1 MFSFHFLF
9 KRLKPFDVLQTFFL
23 IRMHQ
28 IKKKK
33 KKKSGEDIMKKSRV
47 ILKFLLCSCFILSS
61 FYFTFRTKEELKETK
76 TINEFI
82 QTKRNTGV
90 LIIPPAG
97 GLGDRLRP
105 IVLGYFLSYL
115 FNKKL
120 VFPEVL
126 SNEFMEPNF
135 QGYKPFGENEGQI
148 EAITD
153 PQILNEMDWRTP
165 NISLNKSTYSIGDGS
180 YIKEISH
187 DISEMREAKI
197 LDLSVRCNGCLK
209 FIIAE
214 CEKATLSGHHFPN
227 LKYLKHISQSG
238 YAWQFALKNLFKLPK
253 SIKNMMNSIKQD
265 YYTISNPMVVD
276 YLRNEDILYER
287 FNLEY
292 RRETRNKLERKSL
305 LNDTDLDL
313 EFFTFSVQYRSGDT
327 FFGFETL
334 RGFRFMQQKDVYY
347 FVDKFLE
354 EWKRIVIEREIR
366 NEREKKK
373 MESEGKNKS
382 HQIKNKR
389 LIPIIFITGDNPSV
403 ISYLNSVFSYL
414 HIPTFTSEEFGE
426 LAHTKQTDKS
436 QTRTYL
442 DWWLL
447 SQSNH
452 ILASQSGFPISA
464 AKMQC
469 VPISIYFNP
478 PPNFDEEQLKYTP
491 RFMEF
496 DRRTGL
502 CGNERTSLVVPRL
515 FSYIDEKLL
524 ADEVER
530 RMTNNI
536 RSLSVQYNVVFKKM

>member
-1 MFSFHFLF
+1 M
-9 KRLKPFDVLQTFFL
+9 
-23 IRMHQ
+23 
-28 IKKKK
+28 
-33 KKKSGEDIMKKSRV
+33 
-47 ILKFLLCSCFILSS
+47 
-61 FYFTFRTKEELKETK
+61 
-76 TINEFI
+76 
-82 QTKRNTGV
+82 
-90 LIIPPAG
+90 IPPLG

-105 IVLGYFLSYL
+105 VVLGYFLSYL

-120 VFPEVL
+120 VLPQEL
-126 SNEFMEPNF
+126 SNKFLQPNF
-135 QGYKPFGENEGQI
+135 QGYQPFGKTEGQI
-148 EAITD
+148 DIITD
-153 PQILNEMDWRTP
+153 PEILQEMDWRTS
-165 NISLNKSTYSIGDGS
+165 NMTIEESTYSITGS
-180 YIKEISH
+180 DFGKEIAQ
-187 DISEMREAKI
+187 DISLMKQAQVLE
-197 LDLSVRCNGCLK
+197 LSVRCIDCLK
-209 FIIAE
+209 VIIAE

-227 LKYLKHISQSG
+227 LKYLKRISQSG
-238 YAWQFALKNLFKLPK
+238 HAWQFALKNLFKIPRT
-253 SIKNMMNSIKQD
+253 IRDMTNSIKKE

-276 YLRNEDILYER
+276 YLRNEDTLYER

-292 RRETRNKLERKSL
+292 KREIKSKLERKSL

-313 EFFTFSVQYRSGDT
+313 EFFSFSVQYRGGDD
-327 FFGFETL
+327 FFGSVSP
-334 RGFRFMQQKDVYY
+334 RGSLRFMQQKDVYY

-354 EWKRIVIEREIR
+354 EWKRILIERETR

-373 MESEGKNKS
+373 MESEGKNKDNDKS
-382 HQIKNKR
+382 QKTKNKR
-389 LIPIIFITGDNPSV
+389 LVPIIFITGDNPSI